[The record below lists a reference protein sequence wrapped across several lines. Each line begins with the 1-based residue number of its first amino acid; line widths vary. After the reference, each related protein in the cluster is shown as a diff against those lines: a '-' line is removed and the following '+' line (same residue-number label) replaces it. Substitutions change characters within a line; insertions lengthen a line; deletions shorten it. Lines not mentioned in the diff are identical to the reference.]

1 MPFTVWC
8 NDRLVGESELDYIA
22 NTADHQM
29 GDFAATEYGEQLIPR
44 LMEPRMAIM
53 ARASADEIRAAE
65 SRREA
70 LQLELRGP
78 DGAVI
83 PAMHIEIT
91 DTEWLL
97 SLAGDIEGDWQA
109 DAAISEAELLDELLP
124 HDDDDAERIH
134 ADPPPW
140 IDDES
145 DELDEFDVPDVELGG
160 DDGRPPREFPRYQL
174 QVLFER

>member
-8 NDRLVGESELDYIA
+8 NDRLVGESDLDYIA
-22 NTADHQM
+22 NTAEHQM
-29 GDFAATEYGEQLIPR
+29 GDFTATEYGEEIIPR

-53 ARASADEIRAAE
+53 SRASVAEIRAAE
-65 SRREA
+65 SRRQA
-70 LQLELRGP
+70 LPLELRGP

-83 PAMHIEIT
+83 PATLIEIT

-97 SLAGDIEGDWQA
+97 SLAADVEDDWRSDLESA
-109 DAAISEAELLDELLP
+109 RAELLDELVP

-140 IDDES
+140 VDEES